1 MPTLGSSRGELD
13 ISAVLLTA
21 TSMPLSSRKILKPS
35 ASRQKHKQMRQPL
48 CSQPSSE
55 TQCNLKAETD
65 ELVALSGVA
74 TDTKAAKDCAETEL
88 RRLRQAI
95 ASMKPTSQRMKP

>member
-1 MPTLGSSRGELD
+1 MPTPSLTKGLTIKDETMTTQANEAA
-13 ISAVLLTA
+13 AVLSAFKRDANA
-21 TSMPLSSRKILKPS
+21 TLK
-35 ASRQKHKQMRQPL
+35 QK
-48 CSQPSSE
+48 
-55 TQCNLKAETD
+55 TD

-95 ASMKPTSQRMKP
+95 AQHEANVSRCLEVIAAGGGDTSAASQASATRR